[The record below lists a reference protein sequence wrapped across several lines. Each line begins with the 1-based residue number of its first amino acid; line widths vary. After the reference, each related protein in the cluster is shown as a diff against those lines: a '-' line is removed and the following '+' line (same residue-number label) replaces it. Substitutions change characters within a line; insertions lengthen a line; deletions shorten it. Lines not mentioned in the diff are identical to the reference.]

1 MSDDP
6 IVGRLEAI
14 ELAQQATVEQLREI
28 QHRLTRIENVIY
40 GNGQTG
46 LVTRVAI
53 LGWAVG
59 LFAAFAV
66 VVAQQAICKV
76 IGL

>member
-6 IVGRLEAI
+6 VIGRLESI
-14 ELAQQATVEQLREI
+14 EVTQLSMVEQLREI
-28 QHRLTRIENVIY
+28 QFRLARIENVIY

-46 LVTRVAI
+46 LVTRVAL
-53 LGWAVG
+53 LGWVVG
-59 LFAAFAV
+59 LVAAFVV